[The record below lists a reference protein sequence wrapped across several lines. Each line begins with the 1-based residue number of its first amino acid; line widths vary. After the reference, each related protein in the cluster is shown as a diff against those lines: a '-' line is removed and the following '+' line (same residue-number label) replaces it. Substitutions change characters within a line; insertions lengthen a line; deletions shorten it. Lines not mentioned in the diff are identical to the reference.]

1 MRRNDHFLPRSTHI
15 FSLFRTLETEVNTE
29 TIPVENDTDAT
40 KAPTGFSTKWTT
52 VVTGIH
58 QPILTALHA
67 VTSRAASNPKRTIGA
82 VVVLSLLLF
91 VGGLLTN
98 FNVDVDDDSV
108 WTPSGSRPVQHSK
121 WIDNESG
128 FPAETRD
135 LILIFHSDG
144 ENVLGRDEVSRVFQA
159 VDAVRGLEAY
169 DTVCADSHY
178 INDVGTSTC
187 KMSGITAFWNDT
199 VSIFDAQVQSDND
212 AILAL
217 SAEYYPDDT
226 PVAEKNIMGFPER
239 ESDGTLTSALSY
251 AVKINFPDTDQAE
264 KLESKALD
272 TILDLNDAWK
282 AESGTTFRVE
292 ISAARS
298 FDDE

>member
-1 MRRNDHFLPRSTHI
+1 LQ
-15 FSLFRTLETEVNTE
+15 TELNTE
-29 TIPVENDTDAT
+29 TTPAEIDTDAT

-52 VVTGIH
+52 VVTDIH

-67 VTSRAASNPKRTIGA
+67 VTSKAASNPKRTIGA

-98 FNVDVDDDSV
+98 FNVDVDDDTV
-108 WTPSGSRPVQHSK
+108 WTPSGARPVQHGK

-128 FPAETRD
+128 FPADTRD
-135 LILIFHSDG
+135 FLLIFHSNS

-159 VDAVRGLEAY
+159 VDAVRSLEAY
-169 DTVCADSHY
+169 DTMCADSHY
-178 INDVGTSTC
+178 INDAGTNTC
-187 KMSGITAFWNDT
+187 EMSGITAFWNDT
-199 VSIFDAQVQSDND
+199 QSIFDEQVQSDND

-217 SAEYYPDDT
+217 SAKYYPDDR
-226 PVAEKNIMGFPER
+226 PVAEKNIMGFPKR
-239 ESDGTLTSALSY
+239 DSDGTLTSALSY
-251 AVKINFPDTDQAE
+251 IVKINFPDTDQAE

-282 AESGTTFRVE
+282 VESGITFRVE
-292 ISAARS
+292 IAAARS
-298 FDDE
+298 FEDE